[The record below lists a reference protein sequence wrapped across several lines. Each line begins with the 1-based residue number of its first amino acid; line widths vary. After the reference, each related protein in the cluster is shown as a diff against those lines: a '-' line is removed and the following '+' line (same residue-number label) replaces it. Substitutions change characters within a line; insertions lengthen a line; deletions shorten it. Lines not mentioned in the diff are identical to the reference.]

1 MKNFNYRML
10 LISALTMLI
19 IGCEDQTRT
28 VNREEEIQKISK
40 VIDSAIGWFKTKDF
54 DLSFNTFAQDSN
66 FLEVHP
72 DGEVVKGFEQ
82 FRKNSEI
89 FKNPEFLYVRHEIW
103 DQKITL
109 SETGTTAW
117 FFCML
122 NDISTWKGRQVGWEN
137 TRWTGVLEKRDGR
150 WVIVQQHF
158 SFASEKS

>member
-1 MKNFNYRML
+1 MKKFNAIFVVL
-10 LISALTMLI
+10 SFFIFCVLSCKEQS
-19 IGCEDQTRT
+19 GF
-28 VNREEEIQKISK
+28 VNGDTEIQKISR

-54 DLSFNTFAQDSN
+54 DLSFKTFAQDAN

-82 FRKNSEI
+82 FKKNSEI

-109 SETGTTAW
+109 SKKGDTAW
-117 FFCML
+117 FFCLL
-122 NDISTWKGRQVGWEN
+122 NDISTWKGQEVGWEN
-137 TRWTGVLEKRDGR
+137 TRWTGTLEKRDGR

-158 SFASEKS
+158 SFATE

>member
-1 MKNFNYRML
+1 MERTYTIILLFFAFILFVFHCGEPGGML
-10 LISALTMLI
+10 
-19 IGCEDQTRT
+19 
-28 VNREEEIQKISK
+28 NREAEIQEISR

-54 DLSFNTFAQDSN
+54 ELSFNTFAQDSN
-66 FLEVHP
+66 LLEVHP

-82 FRKNSEI
+82 FKKNAEI

-109 SETGTTAW
+109 SKSGDTAW

-122 NDISTWKGRQVGWEN
+122 NDISTWKGQQVGWEN
-137 TRWTGVLEKRDGR
+137 TRWTGTLEKRDGR

-158 SFASEKS
+158 SFAVE

>member
-1 MKNFNYRML
+1 MKNFNYRMV
-10 LISALTMLI
+10 LISAVSLLI
-19 IGCEDQTRT
+19 VGCKDQTRI
-28 VNREEEIQKISK
+28 VNNEKEIQEISK

-54 DLSFNTFAQDSN
+54 DLSFSTFAQDSN

-72 DGEVVKGFEQ
+72 DGKVVRGFEE
-82 FRKNSEI
+82 FKKNSEI

-109 SETGTTAW
+109 SETGNTAW

-122 NDISTWKGRQVGWEN
+122 NDISTWKGQQVGWEN

>member
-1 MKNFNYRML
+1 MRKFNIIFFLLCAFILLML
-10 LISALTMLI
+10 NCKESTV
-19 IGCEDQTRT
+19 T
-28 VNREEEIQKISK
+28 VNRDAEILEISK

-54 DLSFNTFAQDSN
+54 DLSFTTFAQDSN

-82 FRKNSEI
+82 FKKNSEI

-103 DQKITL
+103 DQKINL
-109 SETGTTAW
+109 SRHGDTAW

-122 NDISTWKGRQVGWEN
+122 NDISSWKGRQVGWEN
-137 TRWTGVLEKRDGR
+137 TRWTGVLEKREGR

-158 SFASEKS
+158 SFATE